1 MTAISLSIKHYWPDL
16 QRKID
21 RQRKAIAD
29 KAMARA
35 LNKTIDQGRA
45 EMARRIA
52 AEYRI
57 KISDVRQR
65 LAITRAR
72 KQGKA
77 LELTVSL
84 EATRAGKGRSMNLIA
99 FHTGGGRVLKSGKR
113 QQLRFKIRRDGGNKQ
128 ITGAFIGNKG
138 RTIFIREGED
148 RLPIKAVSTID
159 VIQMFNVKRINLA
172 VREAL
177 LASLESNFDR
187 ELRVVLGG
195 YAQ

>member
-1 MTAISLSIKHYWPDL
+1 MTAISLSIKHDWPEL
-16 QRKID
+16 QRKLD
-21 RQRKAIAD
+21 RQRKDIAD

-45 EMARRIA
+45 EMARRIS
-52 AEYRI
+52 AEYRMTQ
-57 KISDVRQR
+57 SVARQR

-72 KQGKA
+72 RKGGA

-138 RTIFIREGED
+138 RTVFVRVGKG
-148 RLPIKAVSTID
+148 RLPIMRVQMIGVS
-159 VIQMFNVKRINLA
+159 QMFTTEKIKQRVLDRI
-172 VREAL
+172 R
-177 LASLESNFDR
+177 R
-187 ELRVVLGG
+187 ELVVEVQRAVAYLLQGRR
-195 YAQ
+195 

>member
-1 MTAISLSIKHYWPDL
+1 MTAISLSIKHDWPDL

-21 RQRKAIAD
+21 RQRKDIAD

>member
-1 MTAISLSIKHYWPDL
+1 M
-16 QRKID
+16 
-21 RQRKAIAD
+21 
-29 KAMARA
+29 
-35 LNKTIDQGRA
+35 
-45 EMARRIA
+45 
-52 AEYRI
+52 
-57 KISDVRQR
+57 
-65 LAITRAR
+65 
-72 KQGKA
+72 
-77 LELTVSL
+77 SL

-138 RTIFIREGED
+138 RTIFIRDGKS
-148 RLPIKAVSTID
+148 RLPIKAVNTID
-159 VIQMFNVKRINLA
+159 VLQMFNTKRINLA

>member
-1 MTAISLSIKHYWPDL
+1 
-16 QRKID
+16 
-21 RQRKAIAD
+21 
-29 KAMARA
+29 MARA

-84 EATRAGKGRSMNLIA
+84 EATRAGKGRGMNLIA
-99 FHTGGGRVLKSGKR
+99 FHAGGGRVLKSGKR
-113 QQLRFKIRRDGGNKQ
+113 QQLRFKIRRAGGNKQ

-138 RTIFIREGED
+138 RTIFIRDGKS
-148 RLPIKAVSTID
+148 RLPIKAVNTID
-159 VIQMFNVKRINLA
+159 VLQMFNTKRINLA

>member
-1 MTAISLSIKHYWPDL
+1 MTAISLSIKHDWPDL
-16 QRKID
+16 QRKLD
-21 RQRKAIAD
+21 RQRKDIAD
-29 KAMARA
+29 KAMSRA
-35 LNKTIDQGRA
+35 LNKTIAQGRA
-45 EMARRIA
+45 EMARRIS

-57 KISDVRQR
+57 KISEARQR

-72 KQGKA
+72 RKGGA

-84 EATRAGKGRSMNLIA
+84 EATRAGRGRSMNLIA

-138 RTIFIREGED
+138 RTVFIRDGKS
-148 RLPIKAVSTID
+148 RLPIKAVNTID
-159 VIQMFNVKRINLA
+159 VVQMFNVKRINLA

-177 LASLESNFDR
+177 LAGLEANFDR
-187 ELRVVLGG
+187 ELRVVLEG
-195 YAQ
+195 YAK

>member
-1 MTAISLSIKHYWPDL
+1 MTAISLSIKHDWPDL
-16 QRKID
+16 QRKLD
-21 RQRKAIAD
+21 RQRKDIAD

-138 RTIFIREGED
+138 RTIFIRDGKS
-148 RLPIKAVSTID
+148 RLPIKAVNTID
-159 VIQMFNVKRINLA
+159 VLQMFNTKRINLA

-187 ELRVVLGG
+187 ELRVALGG

>member
-177 LASLESNFDR
+177 LASLESNFYR

>member
-1 MTAISLSIKHYWPDL
+1 MTAISLSIKHDWPDL

-21 RQRKAIAD
+21 LQRKDIAD

-138 RTIFIREGED
+138 RTIFIRDGKN
-148 RLPIKAVSTID
+148 RLPIKAVNTID
-159 VIQMFNVKRINLA
+159 VVQMFNAKRINLA

-187 ELRVVLGG
+187 ELRVVLEG

>member
-1 MTAISLSIKHYWPDL
+1 MTAISLSIKHDWPDL

-21 RQRKAIAD
+21 RQRKDIAD

-138 RTIFIREGED
+138 RTIFIRDGKS
-148 RLPIKAVSTID
+148 RLPIKAVNTID
-159 VIQMFNVKRINLA
+159 VLQMFNTKRINLA

>member
-1 MTAISLSIKHYWPDL
+1 MTAISLSIKHDWPDL
-16 QRKID
+16 QRKLD
-21 RQRKAIAD
+21 RQRKDIAD

-84 EATRAGKGRSMNLIA
+84 EATRADKGRSMNLIA

-138 RTIFIREGED
+138 RTIFIRDGKS
-148 RLPIKAVSTID
+148 RLPIRAVNTID
-159 VIQMFNVKRINLA
+159 VVQMFNVKRINLA

-177 LASLESNFDR
+177 LAGLEANFDR
-187 ELRVVLGG
+187 ELRVVLEG
-195 YAQ
+195 YAK

>member
-1 MTAISLSIKHYWPDL
+1 MTAISLSIKHDWPDL

-21 RQRKAIAD
+21 RQRKDIAD

-138 RTIFIREGED
+138 RTIFIRDGKS
-148 RLPIKAVSTID
+148 RLPIKAVNTID
-159 VIQMFNVKRINLA
+159 VVQMFNAKRINLA

>member
-1 MTAISLSIKHYWPDL
+1 MTAISLSIKHDWPDL

-21 RQRKAIAD
+21 RQRKDIAD

-138 RTIFIREGED
+138 RTIFIRDGKS
-148 RLPIKAVSTID
+148 RLPIKAVNTID
-159 VIQMFNVKRINLA
+159 VLQMFNTKRINLA

-177 LASLESNFDR
+177 LASLEFNFDR